1 MPTSPRSDNTPNELA
16 RARRELARPRRERI
30 RIVIAGDPRR
40 PLRTIAFS
48 ARLPTLIGA
57 AVGIVFLAALG
68 LGFAAWQLR
77 GWANRLQHRVSA
89 MADAADEI
97 ARHPLPMM
105 ASASGAALDLVGPHG
120 RVRPEETVPP
130 ERLARFSIASV
141 NTGETIE
148 VFFDRATGE
157 PDIPSYRA
165 LRRFMRCQRTSAE
178 TPIDPRLIELLYT
191 ISQRTGQRIEM
202 VSGFRAP
209 MFSTAALSYHTRGMA
224 ADIRIPGM
232 TPLMVRDLAMS
243 LGVKGIGYYPVSR
256 FVHLDVRDDKAY
268 WIDSGDDKGD
278 DDSATHGVP

>member
-1 MPTSPRSDNTPNELA
+1 MPTSPRSNNTPDELA
-16 RARRELARPRRERI
+16 HARREQARPRRERL

-48 ARLPTLIGA
+48 TRLPTLIAGA
-57 AVGIVFLAALG
+57 VAIVFLAALG
-68 LGFAAWQLR
+68 LALASWHLR
-77 GWANRLQHRVSA
+77 GWVQRLQHRVSA
-89 MADAADEI
+89 MAEAADEI
-97 ARHPLPMM
+97 ARHPMPVMV
-105 ASASGAALDLVGPHG
+105 APPGTVDLVGPHG

-130 ERLARFSIASV
+130 ERLGRFSMESV

-165 LRRFMRCQRTSAE
+165 LRRFMRCLRTTAE

-191 ISQRTGQRIEM
+191 ISQRTGQRIQL

-209 MFSTAALSYHTRGMA
+209 MFSMATLSYHTRGMA

-268 WIDSGDDKGD
+268 WIDSGDDRGD
-278 DDSATHGVP
+278 DDSATHGAP